1 MQYHAIP
8 CNIMQH
14 HAIPCN
20 TMQYHA
26 IPCNT
31 MQHNSIPCNTMQYHA
46 SLITADGVYHCP
58 VGSTWPFFS
67 QQQAAWI
74 LFLVLSVHKNIISY
88 QKTVACTFVQVT
100 AGSQAKIDLA
110 IKLGAD
116 KGVIVIIIINTFTFS
131 SSLLPPTPS
140 STAVLSYKG
149 LPFILLVKFHQTKSQ
164 SGN

>member
-1 MQYHAIP
+1 MAYFV
-8 CNIMQH
+8 
-14 HAIPCN
+14 
-20 TMQYHA
+20 
-26 IPCNT
+26 
-31 MQHNSIPCNTMQYHA
+31 
-46 SLITADGVYHCP
+46 L
-58 VGSTWPFFS
+58 FS

-116 KGVIVIIIINTFTFS
+116 KGVIIIIIIINTFTFS

-140 STAVLSYKG
+140 STAVSSYKG
-149 LPFILLVKFHQTKSQ
+149 LPFILLVKFHLTKSQ

>member
-1 MQYHAIP
+1 MTTLTTLTILSNP
-8 CNIMQH
+8 TKLTNRTTLTI
-14 HAIPCN
+14 
-20 TMQYHA
+20 
-26 IPCNT
+26 
-31 MQHNSIPCNTMQYHA
+31 
-46 SLITADGVYHCP
+46 
-58 VGSTWPFFS
+58 STDQKNYQEDKRRIRMAYFVLFS

-88 QKTVACTFVQVT
+88 QKTVACTFGQVT

-116 KGVIVIIIINTFTFS
+116 KGVIIIIIINTFTFS

-140 STAVLSYKG
+140 STAVSSYKG
-149 LPFILLVKFHQTKSQ
+149 LPFILLVKFHLTKSQ

>member
-1 MQYHAIP
+1 MQY
-8 CNIMQH
+8 C
-14 HAIPCN
+14 
-20 TMQYHA
+20 
-26 IPCNT
+26 
-31 MQHNSIPCNTMQYHA
+31 A
-46 SLITADGVYHCP
+46 SLITADGAYHCP

-140 STAVLSYKG
+140 STAESSYKG
-149 LPFILLVKFHQTKSQ
+149 LPFTLLVRFPLTKGQ
-164 SGN
+164 SGNLITFRTIAKPAVWQLKLLSDKIISLDDIYETMH